1 MLPECRCETDP
12 YQIPKFDLGKKDIN
26 GFIQELKGFH
36 EQFHECF
43 SRQEPRDNF
52 FQYMVG
58 QLSQVERKSIEPIA
72 LSVKNAKVRAMQ
84 FFVSDV
90 TWNEKEVVSIYRS
103 MVSEDMGDPDG
114 ALIFDE
120 SGFVKKG
127 NDSAGVARQYC
138 GNIGKVE
145 NCQVGVFAGY
155 ASRHGY
161 CFLGSR
167 LFVPE
172 KWFTGEYAER
182 RERCKFPKDIEFKTK
197 PRLAV
202 ELLREIVKDG
212 QIPFRFVVADSVY
225 GNSPDFTEAVDELR
239 GVTYLV
245 SMPEDTLCWLKR
257 PLVVKKE
264 YRFKGQVRSRLLLKD
279 AGKEPVSF
287 ETIARNLN
295 CFFWYRRK
303 VSEGTK
309 GPVEYEFTKRRVVLS
324 RAGLPGKEVWLI
336 IRRTLDKS
344 PVYSF
349 FISNAGRSAR
359 LKLFVWLS
367 GIRWAIEQ
375 CFEETKTE
383 LGMDHYE
390 VRKFP
395 GWIHHMMT
403 CMLAHF
409 FLWHIKLRLGKK
421 STSHYSI
428 AA

>member
-12 YQIPKFDLGKKDIN
+12 YPIPKFDVEKKDITN
-26 GFIQELKGFH
+26 FIHELKGFH
-36 EQFHECF
+36 EQFHDCF
-43 SRQEPRDNF
+43 SRQEPRNNF

-58 QLSQVERKSIEPIA
+58 QLSPVERKSIEPIA
-72 LSVKNAKVRAMQ
+72 LSVKDAKVRAMQ

-90 TWNEKEVVSIYRS
+90 SWKDKEIMTIYRS
-103 MVSEDMGDPDG
+103 MVNEDMGDPDG

-127 NDSAGVARQYC
+127 NYSAGVARQYC
-138 GNIGKVE
+138 GTIGKVE
-145 NCQVGVFAGY
+145 NCQVGVFAAY

-161 CFLGSR
+161 SLLGSR

-172 KWFTGEYAER
+172 KWFTDEYAER
-182 RERCKFPKDIEFKTK
+182 REKCRFPEDFKFKTK
-197 PRLAV
+197 PQLAI
-202 ELLREIVKDG
+202 ELLEEIAKDA
-212 QIPFRFVVADSVY
+212 QIPFRFVVADTTY
-225 GNSPDFTEAVDELR
+225 GNSPHFIDAVDALP

-245 SMPEDTLCWLKR
+245 AVPDSTLCWLKQ
-257 PLVVKKE
+257 PLVMKKE
-264 YRFKGQVRSRLLLKD
+264 YHFKGETRSKLLPK
-279 AGKEPVSF
+279 KEEPASL
-287 ETIARNLN
+287 ETFAKNLN
-295 CFFWYRRK
+295 SFFWYRRK
-303 VSEGTK
+303 VSEGAK
-309 GPVEYEFTKRRVVLS
+309 GPIEYEFTKRRVVLS
-324 RAGLPGKEVWLI
+324 KGGLPGKEVWLI
-336 IRRTLDKS
+336 IRRTLDES
-344 PVYSF
+344 SVYSY

-390 VRKFP
+390 VRKLP
-395 GWIHHMMT
+395 GWVHHMTT

-421 STSHYSI
+421 SASHYSV